1 MTYRDPLE
9 GARERVSARE
19 GEVAAAEGRVGREFL
34 RRLLPAD
41 RAALAALRAEAEAPR
56 PPDLAGLEARESA
69 LTRYRDALVGLALG
83 APELETWLDGLPE
96 QLPDVTLSEDPFAR
110 TVEMTM
116 TPGSL
121 ERRMEHAREGLA
133 AFFAARGIEA
143 PLQTIGFRALQARF
157 VVDGTPV
164 ALLIELGYDAQRV
177 PEVRFTLRTTVR
189 RALPKL
195 TLAPETW
202 GHAFPKMLGL
212 LRDRAVGHEAFDTLF
227 LVDTE
232 EPADTLVLEEAVR
245 DALLRLAHFDVPR
258 LEVDGGLATLRFWY
272 ASEPPA
278 LGAAV
283 GVLAALR
290 ALRPRLVLL
299 E

>member
-1 MTYRDPLE
+1 
-9 GARERVSARE
+9 
-19 GEVAAAEGRVGREFL
+19 
-34 RRLLPAD
+34 
-41 RAALAALRAEAEAPR
+41 
-56 PPDLAGLEARESA
+56 
-69 LTRYRDALVGLALG
+69 
-83 APELETWLDGLPE
+83 
-96 QLPDVTLSEDPFAR
+96 
-110 TVEMTM
+110 MTM

-177 PEVRFTLRTTVR
+177 PEVRFALRTTVR

>member
-19 GEVAAAEGRVGREFL
+19 VEVAAAEGRVGRELL

-41 RAALAALRAEAEAPR
+41 RAALAALRVEAEAPR
-56 PPDLAGLEARESA
+56 TPDLAGLEARESA
-69 LTRYRDALVGLALG
+69 LARYRDALVGLALG

-96 QLPDVTLSEDPFAR
+96 QPPDVTPVEDPFAT
-110 TVEMTM
+110 TVEMRLV
-116 TPGSL
+116 PGSV
-121 ERRMEHAREGLA
+121 EQRMEQARAGLLGY
-133 AFFAARGIEA
+133 FAASGLEV
-143 PLQTIGFRALQARF
+143 PLRPLGVRALQARF
-157 VVDGTPV
+157 VADATPI
-164 ALLIELGYDAQRV
+164 ALVLELGYDTQRV
-177 PEVRFTLRTTVR
+177 PEVHFGLRTTVR

-195 TLAPETW
+195 SLAPETW
-202 GHAFPKMLGL
+202 GHAFPKLLGL

-232 EPADTLVLEEAVR
+232 EPADALVLDDAVR
-245 DALLRLAHFDVPR
+245 GALLRLAHFDVPR
-258 LEVDGGLATLRFWY
+258 LEVLDGLATLRFWY
-272 ASEPPA
+272 APETRV
-278 LGAAV
+278 LEAAV

-290 ALRPRLVLL
+290 AVRPRLALL